1 VGVKP
6 YNECLASEELVLM
19 KELHSQIDINASA
32 ERVWQPLTDFA
43 SYPQWN
49 PFIRRISGE
58 STTGERLKVRLEP
71 PESRGITLRPEVLA
85 AERNNQLRWLGHLF
99 VPGLFDG
106 EHSFVIQSLEEE
118 RIRFVQ
124 REIFRGLLVPLFA
137 RSLDNSTL
145 RGFEEMNRA
154 LKERAEAATGG
165 C

>member
-1 VGVKP
+1 
-6 YNECLASEELVLM
+6 M

-32 ERVWQPLTDFA
+32 ERVWQLLTDFA

-58 STTGERLKVRLEP
+58 PTTGERLKVHLEP
-71 PESRGITLRPEVLA
+71 PESRGITFRPKVLT
-85 AERNNQLRWLGHLF
+85 AEPNHQLRWLGHLF

-106 EHSFVIQSLEEE
+106 EHSFVLQSLEED
-118 RIRFVQ
+118 RVRFVQ
-124 REIFRGLLVPLFA
+124 SEVFRGLLVPLFG

-165 C
+165 G